1 MKKPTQDP
9 ADRAGPSSGAAA
21 AALAAAPRRRP
32 AGLRLFL
39 IAIGSLLCA
48 GFFALGTWQV
58 QRLQWKR
65 ALIERVEQ
73 RVHAAPVAA
82 PAAAAW
88 PRVSAESD
96 EYRHVQLSGVYLGG
110 LTARVQA
117 ATALGGGY
125 WLLTP
130 LCRDDGSV
138 VLVNRGFVPSGVAGA
153 AGKAAPPQAPAVSGA
168 PAMPGAAA
176 PAEAAGTAAACAA
189 ARTSE
194 AAVAVTGLLR
204 ISEPKGGFLRQNDAA
219 GDRWYSR
226 DVAAI
231 AASRRLAPVAPYF
244 VDADATKAAK
254 GDAPVGGL
262 TVISFQNNH
271 MVYAFT
277 WYALALTVAA
287 ACYWVVRGER
297 AVRQPGGRE

>member
-9 ADRAGPSSGAAA
+9 APRAGQPAAA
-21 AALAAAPRRRP
+21 ARAAEAAPRRRS

-39 IAIGSLLCA
+39 LAMGSLLCA

-73 RVHAAPVAA
+73 RVHAAAVEA

-96 EYRHVQLSGVYLGG
+96 EYRHVRLSGVYLTG

-130 LCRDDGSV
+130 LCRDDGSI
-138 VLVNRGFVPSGVAGA
+138 VLVNQGFVPSGTAGT
-153 AGKAAPPQAPAVSGA
+153 AGKASAPQAGADACAQARAQGEAVS
-168 PAMPGAAA
+168 
-176 PAEAAGTAAACAA
+176 
-189 ARTSE
+189 
-194 AAVAVTGLLR
+194 VTGLLR
-204 ISEPKGGFLRQNDAA
+204 ISEPKGGFLRQNDAGA
-219 GDRWYSR
+219 DRWYSR
-226 DVAAI
+226 DVGAI
-231 AASRRLAPVAPYF
+231 AASRKLAPVAPYF
-244 VDADATKAAK
+244 VDADASQAAK

-277 WYALALTVAA
+277 WYALALMVAA

-297 AVRQPGGRE
+297 AARKPGGKG